1 MSKFLNVKRTS
12 AKFSFAQPR
21 HWPDWPSFA
30 SPSLSSSWLSSPG
43 KFESQ
48 RSIHSLFSSFTLA
61 KSNFA
66 KVNLHRGTFF
76 YLIFSNSCRAKYVK
90 VYGTLYIPI
99 FCAIPSGKGRH
110 GHNKS
115 TITTLCLSMAK
126 NPEYDF
132 SMFAGD
138 VHDTMD
144 HDTLIS
150 SDAGKLWIKWVQN
163 LVCAR
168 NRLILPGTCTTAAK
182 S

>member
-1 MSKFLNVKRTS
+1 M
-12 AKFSFAQPR
+12 
-21 HWPDWPSFA
+21 D
-30 SPSLSSSWLSSPG
+30 
-43 KFESQ
+43 
-48 RSIHSLFSSFTLA
+48 
-61 KSNFA
+61 
-66 KVNLHRGTFF
+66 
-76 YLIFSNSCRAKYVK
+76 KYVK
-90 VYGTLYIPI
+90 VYGTLYILI
-99 FCAIPSGKGRH
+99 FCAIPGGKGGH

-115 TITTLCLSMAK
+115 TTLCLSMAK

-150 SDAGKLWIKWVQN
+150 SDAGKLCIKWVQN

-168 NRLILPGTCTTAAK
+168 SRLILPSTCTTAAK